1 MAVEKKPG
9 YEKTERLHEC
19 EQFFSDLFLLFVAST
34 DVVVVVVDVDDAVVV
49 VASAVVV
56 VTTFHYSAIRR
67 YHLSTL

>member
-19 EQFFSDLFLLFVAST
+19 EHFFSDLFLLFVAST
-34 DVVVVVVDVDDAVVV
+34 DAVAVVVDDAVVV